1 MNKLLRARLFSYE
14 EYSVI
19 MELHGYHRIINNRTI
34 ISGIKTRASA
44 HAARPDRPKHGAP
57 QVQSV
62 RIPLVH
68 PYGRPLQGTRR
79 YQLYSGPT
87 PRARAW

>member
-1 MNKLLRARLFSYE
+1 
-14 EYSVI
+14 
-19 MELHGYHRIINNRTI
+19 MESHGYHRIINNRTVLYYNI
-34 ISGIKTRASA
+34 CDKKTRASA
-44 HAARPDRPKHGAP
+44 HAARPDRLEHGAP

>member
-44 HAARPDRPKHGAP
+44 HAARLDRPEHGAP